1 MEVKCYLFMY
11 VCISTDYYHS
21 RGKHTAQEL
30 GYTAIEDRRVL
41 VLNRGMR
48 VEQNHLDV
56 VKI

>member
-1 MEVKCYLFMY
+1 MLPFRVCMY
-11 VCISTDYYHS
+11 IHRLLYHS